1 MDKNYLH
8 NISIVLD
15 TRREK
20 ENGKF
25 PVKLRVYSKA
35 VSKAKLYNIDT
46 DLNEKEFEIIWINR
60 SISTVRGK
68 NREIRSWLQKFETK
82 ANDEAEKL
90 SLFCFDKF
98 ERKFF
103 RKSSDA
109 NNVIYHYNKVI
120 KSNINKGK
128 IGTSES
134 FKYSLKSINNFNN
147 HYTGKVLTSFP
158 FETITVDWLDAYEDF
173 MLSKSKSVTSVGIYL
188 RALRII
194 FNNAIDDNDI
204 SKELYPFG
212 KKKYQIPQSNK
223 VKKALNNNELK
234 VLFNSKPKTPEQEK
248 AKDFWFFSYTCN
260 GMNTKDVALL
270 KYSDIDEDKF
280 SYYRAKTF
288 SKSSVK
294 KKIEIY
300 LNDFSREII
309 KKYETRDLDGYI
321 FPILHK
327 DDNDEVIFK
336 KIKNFTRFIN
346 QHLKKIA
353 KDNNLTEELSSYW
366 ARHSFATNS
375 IRKGASMEFISE
387 ALNHSDL
394 NVTKNYFAG
403 FEDEAKKEF
412 ADKLMDF

>member
-1 MDKNYLH
+1 MDGNYTH
-8 NISIVLD
+8 NISLILD

-20 ENGKF
+20 ANGKF
-25 PVKLRVYSKA
+25 PVKLRVYSK
-35 VSKAKLYNIDT
+35 VNYKAKLYNT
-46 DLNEKEFEIIWINR
+46 NKDLTKKEFEKIWINGNE
-60 SISTVRGK
+60 IKLRGA
-68 NREIRSWLQKFETK
+68 NRDTRIWLQRFETK

-90 SLFCFDKF
+90 SAFSFEKF
-98 ERKFF
+98 EMRFF
-103 RKSSDA
+103 RKSNDA
-109 NNVIYHYNKVI
+109 HNVIYHYNKAI
-120 KSNINKGK
+120 KSNVSKGK
-128 IGTSES
+128 IGSSVS
-134 FKYSLKSINNFNN
+134 FKCSLKSLTHFNN
-147 HYTGKVLTSFP
+147 HYTGKELDRFP
-158 FETITVDWLDAYEDF
+158 FETITVDWLDAYEVF
-173 MLSKSKSVTSVGIYL
+173 MLSKGKSVTSVGIYL
-188 RALRII
+188 RSLRII
-194 FNNAIDDNDI
+194 FNNAIEDNDI

-212 KKKYQIPQSNK
+212 KRKYQIPQSNK
-223 VKKALNNNELK
+223 VKKALNSIELK
-234 VLFNSKPKTPEQEK
+234 TLFNSKPKTVEQEK

-270 KYSDIDEDKF
+270 KYTDIDEDKF

-300 LNDFSREII
+300 LNDFSRGII

-346 QHLKKIA
+346 QHLKKLA

-394 NVTKNYFAG
+394 SVTKNYFAG
-403 FEDEAKKEF
+403 FEDETKKEF
-412 ADKLMDF
+412 ANQLMDF